1 MSSVRTKYPS
11 KFLPGERLQKVIAY
25 NQELAISG
33 RRNLYTA
40 DENQLVYHWTDKA
53 NGCIPQSG
61 EWAAHQRE
69 QLFARRPRLPRGYR

>member
-40 DENQLVYHWTDKA
+40 DENQLV
-53 NGCIPQSG
+53 
-61 EWAAHQRE
+61 
-69 QLFARRPRLPRGYR
+69 